1 MSAAMSA
8 GEHSTGPQPG
18 AEPRLRPGWLST
30 DPYPQLIG
38 GREATGGTPLPITDP
53 STGERPARYLAAT
66 AEEVDAAIGA
76 ARASFDTGVWRRMPG
91 PRKAEV
97 LEAAAAAI
105 RADAARFAAL
115 EALDTGK
122 AVSGALTNDVY
133 EAANAFSYAAAVAR
147 TAHGDVRRATFP
159 PELLPGGGPRVLT
172 VREPEPAGVV
182 VELLPWN
189 GPLMTGSQRIASAL
203 AAGCSIVA
211 KPPADAVITLVE
223 LGRLLTAAGLPP
235 GVLNIVLGSG
245 ATVGEQLITD
255 PRVDLISLTGGTA
268 TGRHVMAAAARNLT
282 PVHLELGGKSP
293 VVVFADADLEQAVG
307 WAMMAAF
314 VNMGEVCVAG
324 SRLLVEESV
333 YEDVVR
339 SVAAA
344 AATLP
349 VGDALDPK
357 TFIGPLIHERHANRV
372 RGFVSRAL
380 GAGDATLVG
389 APELPPGLGPAYAA
403 PTVLGGVRR
412 GCELEQEEVFGPVLA
427 AMPFRTEREAGEL
440 ANGTAYG
447 LNGTVFT
454 GNLERAFRFADT
466 LDCGEVNVN
475 CHFAPDMNGGRG
487 EPRRASG
494 FSRTGVDAYTRI
506 KAVNISVH
514 SG

>member
-1 MSAAMSA
+1 MSTATSDQSPA
-8 GEHSTGPQPG
+8 GSPG
-18 AEPRLRPGWLST
+18 AEPRLKPGWLRS

-38 GREATGGTPLPITDP
+38 GRESAEGTPRPITDP
-53 STGERPARYLAAT
+53 STGLTPAAFLAAT
-66 AEEVDAAIGA
+66 AEEVEAAIAA
-76 ARASFDTGVWRRMPG
+76 ARASFDSGVWRRMPG

-105 RADAARFAAL
+105 RAQGERFAAL

-147 TAHGDVRRATFP
+147 TAHGDARRAVFP

-182 VELLPWN
+182 AELLPWN

-223 LGRLLTAAGLPP
+223 LGRLLNEAGLPP

-245 ATVGEQLITD
+245 STVGEQLITD
-255 PRVDLISLTGGTA
+255 PRIDLISLTGGTE

-293 VVVFADADLEQAVG
+293 VVVFADADLDRAVG

-339 SVAAA
+339 AVAAA

-357 TFIGPLIHERHANRV
+357 TFIGPLVNERHAARV
-372 RGFVSRAL
+372 RGYVDRAL
-380 GAGDATLVG
+380 AAGDAELIGSPSLPDGLNASYV
-389 APELPPGLGPAYAA
+389 APS
-403 PTVLGGVRR
+403 VLGGVRR

-427 AMPFRTEREAGEL
+427 AMPFSSEAEALEL

-454 GNLERAFRFADT
+454 RDLERAFRFADG

-475 CHFAPDMNGGRG
+475 HHFAPDMNGGRG

-506 KAVNISVH
+506 KSV
-514 SG
+514 SIQVDGG

>member
-1 MSAAMSA
+1 MRAATS
-8 GEHSTGPQPG
+8 EQGPDDSSG
-18 AEPRLRPGWLST
+18 AEPRLQPGWLST
-30 DPYPQLIG
+30 EPYPQLIG
-38 GREATGGTPLPITDP
+38 GKEATDGTPQPITDP
-53 STGERPARYLAAT
+53 STGEQPAHFLAAT
-66 AEEVDAAIGA
+66 EQEVEAAIAA
-76 ARASFDTGVWRRMPG
+76 ARASFDSGVWRRMPG

-105 RADAARFAAL
+105 RADAPKLAAL

-122 AVSGALTNDVY
+122 GVSGALVNDVY

-147 TAHGDVRRATFP
+147 TAHGDARRATFP
-159 PELLPGGGPRVLT
+159 PELLPGGGPQILT
-172 VREPEPAGVV
+172 VRQPEAAGVV
-182 VELLPWN
+182 AELLPWN

-211 KPPADAVITLVE
+211 KPPVDAVITLVE
-223 LGRLLTAAGLPP
+223 LGRILTAAGLPA
-235 GVLNIVLGSG
+235 GVLNVVLGAGSR
-245 ATVGEQLITD
+245 VGEKLITD
-255 PRVDLISLTGGTA
+255 PRIDLISLTGGTD

-293 VVVFADADLEQAVG
+293 VVVFADSDLEQAVG

-324 SRLLVEESV
+324 SRLLIEESV
-333 YEDVVR
+333 YDEVIHGVAE
-339 SVAAA
+339 AAA
-344 AATLP
+344 HLP
-349 VGDALDPK
+349 IGDALDPS
-357 TFIGPLIHERHANRV
+357 TFIGPLINARHAERV
-372 RGFVSRAL
+372 RGYVERAV
-380 GAGDATLVG
+380 GSGDAKLIGSPSV
-389 APELPPGLGPAYAA
+389 PDGLGSTFVA

-427 AMPFRTEREAGEL
+427 AMSFSSEAEAIEL
-440 ANGTAYG
+440 ANGTSYG

-454 GNLERAFRFADT
+454 RDLERAFRFADS

-487 EPRRASG
+487 EPRKSSG

-506 KAVNISVH
+506 KAVNVQVH

>member
-1 MSAAMSA
+1 MSDTTTS
-8 GEHSTGPQPG
+8 
-18 AEPRLRPGWLST
+18 EPRIRADWLRP

-38 GREATGGTPLPITDP
+38 GHESFDGAARPVFDP
-53 STGERPARYLAAT
+53 STGGQVASWLAASD
-66 AEEVDAAIGA
+66 AEVEGAIAA
-76 ARASFDTGVWRRMPG
+76 ARASFDAKVWQRMPG

-105 RADAARFAAL
+105 RADAPRLAAL
-115 EALDTGK
+115 EAMDTGK

-133 EAANAFSYAAAVAR
+133 EAANAFSYAAAICR
-147 TAHGDVRRATFP
+147 TTHGDVRRSSFP
-159 PELLPGGGPRVLT
+159 PDLLPGGGPDLLT
-172 VREPEPAGVV
+172 LRLREPAGVV
-182 VELLPWN
+182 AELLPWN

-211 KPPADAVITLVE
+211 KPPVDAVVTLVE
-223 LGRLLTAAGLPP
+223 LGRILTAAGLPA
-235 GVLNIVLGSG
+235 GVLNIVLGPGS
-245 ATVGEQLITD
+245 TVGERLITD
-255 PRVDLISLTGGTA
+255 RRIDLISLTGGTE
-268 TGRHVMAAAARNLT
+268 TGRHVLAAAARNLT

-293 VVVFADADLEQAVG
+293 VVVFADADLDQAVG

-333 YEDVVR
+333 YDQVVEA
-339 SVAAA
+339 VAAA

-349 VGDALDPK
+349 VGDALHPD
-357 TFIGPLIHERHANRV
+357 TFIGPLINERHADRV

-380 GAGDATLVG
+380 DAGDASVVG
-389 APELPPGLGPAYAA
+389 KPALPDGLLPTYVA
-403 PTVLGGVRR
+403 PTVLGRVRH
-412 GCELEQEEVFGPVLA
+412 GCEVEQEEVFGPVLA
-427 AMPFRTEREAGEL
+427 AMPFRDEAEAIAL
-440 ANGTAYG
+440 ANGTRYG

-454 GNLERAFRFADT
+454 RDIERAFRFSDA

-494 FSRTGVDAYTRI
+494 FARTGVDAYTRT
-506 KAVNISVH
+506 KAVNVQVH

>member
-1 MSAAMSA
+1 MCAATSEQGPDDSA
-8 GEHSTGPQPG
+8 G
-18 AEPRLRPGWLST
+18 AEPRLQPGWLST
-30 DPYPQLIG
+30 EPYPQLIG
-38 GREATGGTPLPITDP
+38 GKEATDGTPQPITDP
-53 STGERPARYLAAT
+53 STGQQPARFLAAT
-66 AEEVDAAIGA
+66 EQEVDAAIGA
-76 ARASFDTGVWRRMPG
+76 ARSSFDSGVWRRMPG

-105 RADAARFAAL
+105 RANAPRLAAL

-122 AVSGALTNDVY
+122 GVSGALVNDVY
-133 EAANAFSYAAAVAR
+133 EAANAFSYAAAVTR
-147 TAHGDVRRATFP
+147 TAHGDARRATFP
-159 PELLPGGGPRVLT
+159 PELLPGGGPEILT
-172 VREPEPAGVV
+172 VRQPEPAGVV

-211 KPPADAVITLVE
+211 KPPIDAVITLVE
-223 LGRLLTAAGLPP
+223 LGRILTAAGLPA
-235 GVLNIVLGSG
+235 GVLNVVLGPG
-245 ATVGEQLITD
+245 GRVGEQLITD
-255 PRVDLISLTGGTA
+255 PRVDLISLTGGTE

-293 VVVFADADLEQAVG
+293 VVVFADSDLEQAVG

-324 SRLLVEESV
+324 SRLLIEESV
-333 YEDVVR
+333 YDEVIHGVAE
-339 SVAAA
+339 AAA
-344 AATLP
+344 SLP
-349 VGDALDPK
+349 IGDALDPS
-357 TFIGPLIHERHANRV
+357 TFIGPLINERHAERV
-372 RGFVSRAL
+372 RGYVERAV
-380 GAGDATLVG
+380 GAGDAKLIGSPSV
-389 APELPPGLGPAYAA
+389 PSGLGSAFVA

-412 GCELEQEEVFGPVLA
+412 GCELEQQEVFGPVLA
-427 AMPFRTEREAGEL
+427 AMPFSSEAEAVEL
-440 ANGTAYG
+440 ANGTSYG

-454 GNLERAFRFADT
+454 SNLERAFRFADA

-487 EPRRASG
+487 EPRKSSG

-506 KAVNISVH
+506 KAVNVQVH